1 MPLPF
6 VDDDPLFWG
15 CMAFLCSVSFDSLSD
30 AQKRSICTDETYENE
45 NERENVFK
53 VLDNKVDL
61 LFTQVSSVLS
71 KVDYIVDIGSA
82 CIPVGKSLT
91 EQTVKEYYN
100 IANNLFSNALFRLHN
115 FVKLEEFCT
124 LAASFDGEVLHSY
137 TNLVEVFQSSFTAVN
152 IQWQLKN
159 AGYKVEFGN
168 DMLGGGKKKKKKQ
181 RKRMMSRLGDACVL
195 PWGWGHT

>member
-1 MPLPF
+1 
-6 VDDDPLFWG
+6 
-15 CMAFLCSVSFDSLSD
+15 MAFLCSVSFDSLSD
-30 AQKRSICTDETYENE
+30 AQKRCICTYVNHENQ

-61 LFTQVSSVLS
+61 LFTQVSSVLN

-100 IANNLFSNALFRLHN
+100 IANNLPNALFRLHN
-115 FVKLEEFCT
+115 FVKLQEFCT

-137 TNLVEVFQSSFTAVN
+137 TNLVEVFQSSFTVAN
-152 IQWQLKN
+152 IHWQLEN
-159 AGYKVEFGN
+159 AGYQVEFGN
-168 DMLGGGKKKKKKQ
+168 DEFGGEEEEEEEEEGEEEKEEEE
-181 RKRMMSRLGDACVL
+181 KRRMSK
-195 PWGWGHT
+195 